1 MSLYR
6 CATPVEWAP
15 QDYMKSSE
23 KIMRLA
29 FAPELADFRL
39 EAADW
44 LEAQLSGPFKQ
55 LRGLNNH
62 VDLIDERR
70 AWEQALG
77 AARWSAIGWPAAF
90 GGRDADIAQQV
101 IFAEEYARAKA
112 PARIG
117 HIGVEL
123 AGPTL
128 LAFGNDD
135 QKQRFLPDISGG
147 RTIWCQGYS
156 EPNAGSD
163 LANVRTRGRRDGAQ
177 YLLDGQKIWTS
188 LGAIADW
195 CFVICRTEPASQ
207 GPKGLS
213 FLLLNMHQP
222 GVTVRP
228 IRQMTG
234 ESEFTEVFLDSAVAD
249 AENLVGAEGD
259 GWKVAM
265 GLLGFERGVSTL
277 AQQMHFRNELD
288 DMIAAAKANGKARDP
303 MIRQRLAQAH
313 IGLRI
318 MRYNA
323 LRMLSN
329 AESST
334 LSAEAYTYKLYW
346 SQWHRDLG
354 ELAMDVLGQAG
365 EIAENPGRF
374 APLPNMYL
382 MSRADT
388 IYAGTNQIQR
398 NLIAE
403 RALGLP
409 REPRG
414 K

>member
-1 MSLYR
+1 
-6 CATPVEWAP
+6 
-15 QDYMKSSE
+15 
-23 KIMRLA
+23 MRLA
-29 FAPELADFRL
+29 FAPELEDFRR

-44 LEAQLSGPFKQ
+44 LEAELSGPFKQ

-62 VDLIDERR
+62 VDLIDARR

-90 GGRDADIAQQV
+90 GGRDASIAQQV

-128 LAFGNDD
+128 LAFGNED
-135 QKQRFLPDISGG
+135 QKQRFLPDISRG
-147 RTIWCQGYS
+147 RAIWCQGYS

-163 LANVRTRGRRDGAQ
+163 LANVRTRARREDSR
-177 YLLDGQKIWTS
+177 YIVDGQKVWTS
-188 LGAIADW
+188 MGAIADW
-195 CFVICRTEPASQ
+195 CFVLCRTDPASL
-207 GPKGLS
+207 GSKGLS
-213 FLLLNMHQP
+213 FLLVDMHQP

-234 ESEFTEVFLDSAVAD
+234 ESEFTEVFFDSAVAD
-249 AENLVGAEGD
+249 AANLVGAEGD

-277 AQQMHFRNELD
+277 AQQMQFRNELNE
-288 DMIAAAKANGKARDP
+288 MIAAAKANGKARDP
-303 MIRQRLAQAH
+303 LIRQRLAQAH
-313 IGLRI
+313 IGLKI

-329 AESST
+329 TEHGA
-334 LSAEAYTYKLYW
+334 LSPETYTYKLYW

-354 ELAMDVLGQAG
+354 ELAMDVLGQGG
-365 EIAENPGRF
+365 EVAESGGRF
-374 APLPNMYL
+374 ALLPNMYL

-398 NLIAE
+398 NIIAE